1 MATHQNPSHTP
12 FLLLFRNGG
21 PDTHQH
27 LSPEQRLKL
36 TQQWN
41 DWYNGLAAQNK
52 VQHGRPLGLTGR
64 VVSGTRGERVTD
76 GPFAE
81 SKEVVAGYIFLA
93 PMDLDEAT
101 EIAKNCPG
109 LSLELTV
116 EVRPVVAVSPVL
128 EGVHGRP
135 PTGDTAEHP

>member
-1 MATHQNPSHTP
+1 LVFRQECGPTRQLSFVIVADSIPRNLIKTSMATHQNPSHTP

-109 LSLELTV
+109 LSL
-116 EVRPVVAVSPVL
+116 
-128 EGVHGRP
+128 
-135 PTGDTAEHP
+135 

>member
-1 MATHQNPSHTP
+1 M
-12 FLLLFRNGG
+12 
-21 PDTHQH
+21 
-27 LSPEQRLKL
+27 
-36 TQQWN
+36 
-41 DWYNGLAAQNK
+41 
-52 VQHGRPLGLTGR
+52 
-64 VVSGTRGERVTD
+64 TD

-81 SKEVVAGYIFLA
+81 AKEVVAGYIFLA
-93 PMDLDEAT
+93 PMDLSEAT

-128 EGVHGRP
+128 GGVHGRP